1 MVRVRNLVVALTTI
15 RQGRG
20 ALTLVGAGLIF
31 IAGLIHLL
39 LTPEHF
45 EEATYLGMLFAADF
59 VGAAIAAF
67 GIYQGHRW
75 GWLLG
80 ASVALGA
87 FVSYIFDGTVGL
99 PGVEG
104 HHFLEPVGI
113 ITKAVEALFLGLCV
127 FKLME
132 FVRWAPV
139 SSLAA
144 ALTVTGLGAALALPA
159 LAADPAPAGDEAS
172 AGKGK
177 GRMAGWQF
185 RWKATSPAIHLG
197 DQYDLVVTNT
207 GEEDQRARI
216 RTVIMDHANKTN
228 TPVIDEPVELAPGEE
243 RELTTLNEYGTA
255 NQFNTIIGSETQDL
269 GLAVKVTDAEG
280 TEIAR
285 FNERAFLIQEGGK
298 KKAKAKAHDH

>member
-1 MVRVRNLVVALTTI
+1 MRVRDLVVALTTI

-20 ALTLVGAGLIF
+20 APTLVGAVLIF

-39 LTPEHF
+39 LTREHF
-45 EEATYLGMLFAADF
+45 EEATYLGVLFAADF

-67 GIYQGHRW
+67 GIYQGQRW

-80 ASVALGA
+80 ASVAVGA

-139 SSLAA
+139 SGLAA
-144 ALTVTGLGAALALPA
+144 ALTVTGLGAALTVPA
-159 LAADPAPAGDEAS
+159 LAADPAPAGDGAS

-177 GRMAGWQF
+177 GGMAGWQF

-197 DQYDLVVTNT
+197 DQYHLVVTNT
-207 GEEDQRARI
+207 GEEGQQARI

-228 TPVIDEPVELAPGEE
+228 TPVIDEAVELAPGEE

-255 NQFNTIIGSETQDL
+255 NHFNTIIGSETQDL

>member
-1 MVRVRNLVVALTTI
+1 M
-15 RQGRG
+15 
-20 ALTLVGAGLIF
+20 IF
-31 IAGLIHLL
+31 VAGLIHLL
-39 LTPEHF
+39 LTREHF
-45 EEATYLGMLFAADF
+45 EEATYLGVLFAADF
-59 VGAAIAAF
+59 VGAAVAAF

-75 GWLLG
+75 GWVLG
-80 ASVALGA
+80 ALVALGA
-87 FVSYIFDGTVGL
+87 FVSYIFDGAVGL

-113 ITKAVEALFLGLCV
+113 IAKTVEALFLGLCV

-139 SSLAA
+139 SGLAA

-159 LAADPAPAGDEAS
+159 LAADPPPAGDEAP

-177 GRMAGWQF
+177 QKMAGWQF

-216 RTVIMDHANKTN
+216 RTIIMDHANKTN

-243 RELTTLNEYGTA
+243 REFTTVNEYGTA
-255 NQFNTIIGSETQDL
+255 NHFNTIIGSETQDL

-285 FNERAFLIQEGGK
+285 FNERAFLVQEGGK